1 MLFYG
6 ERWVEQ
12 AKGYHFFLY
21 IDINNDRINIEHLR
35 HNKLLDIVGGAFLQD
50 KIENIKLKTNR
61 EYKDS
66 VFTTLFN
73 APEKMLELYNAIS
86 KTSYKDISKIHVR
99 TLTDVLYKVLKNDI
113 AFTYE
118 DKVVILIEHQATINK
133 NMPLRLLMYIA
144 RTYENIVQK
153 EPIYHEA
160 LIEIPTPEIIV
171 LYNGKDDYP
180 LETTLKLS
188 DAYKQKQ
195 DHYCLYLDVKVINI
209 NYDKGSK
216 ILSECSTLNQY
227 SYFVDKIRK
236 LMDSGYNRDE
246 AIKKSIDDC
255 INENILKDFLL
266 KHGTE
271 VCNMLYAEYDIE
283 EALKAREED
292 TKIEAVKRALRR
304 GKLTIQEIAEDNDLP
319 LEVVREIA
327 KQIIK

>member
-1 MLFYG
+1 M
-6 ERWVEQ
+6 
-12 AKGYHFFLY
+12 
-21 IDINNDRINIEHLR
+21 
-35 HNKLLDIVGGAFLQD
+35 GGAFLRD
-50 KIENIKLKTNR
+50 NIGNIKLKTNR

-73 APEKMLELYNAIS
+73 DPEKMLELYNAIN

-113 AFTYE
+113 AFTYD
-118 DKVVILIEHQATINK
+118 DKVVILIEHQSTINK

-144 RTYENIVQK
+144 RTYEDIVQK

-188 DAYKQKQ
+188 DSFKEKL
-195 DHYCLYLDVKVINI
+195 DKYCLNLDVKVINI

-236 LMDSGYNRDE
+236 LIDSGYSRDE
-246 AIKKSIDDC
+246 AIQKSIEDC
-255 INENILKDFLL
+255 VNENILKDFLI

-271 VCNMLYAEYDIE
+271 VCNMLYTEYNVE

-292 TKIEAVKRALRR
+292 GMLKAKVEAVKRLIKLN
-304 GKLTIQEIAEDNDLP
+304 KLTLEDIADSQDLP
-319 LEVVREIA
+319 LEVVKEIA
-327 KQIIK
+327 DKTRVK